1 MIRTYLIAAL
11 AAIGFIGCSN
21 SKDEPD
27 EPKTDTTITVSESAI
42 EITSEA
48 QTVKFT
54 VTSTANWDISTTADW
69 CKLFPSGGI
78 KNQATEVT
86 ATVTANTAMEARTAT
101 VTITGGGKSQ
111 DVIIRQNPKSQVS
124 LSVTS
129 LSAGAQRSEISFTVT
144 SNTSYNISSSAAW
157 LSLGDT
163 KGEAGEKTF
172 KATVDEN
179 TGNASREA
187 TITVA
192 YGNESQTIKVT
203 QLSDFV
209 NTPDGYTLVWSDEFN
224 DPKFDMPDESRW
236 WYEVW
241 APGFVNNELQRYVA
255 GKRGDKKTAEI
266 SNGILKIHAIKDGN
280 EVISAR
286 VNTKES
292 WTYGY
297 FEARL
302 KLPKGKGTWPAFWM
316 MPKQDSA
323 WPACGEIDIMEEVGY
338 HPNYTSSSIH
348 CAAYNHVMGTQRTA
362 EVFTA
367 GAEDEFHVYALEW
380 TEDYIRTYVDGK
392 QLLNFTN
399 DKKGDNDTW
408 PFSKPFYLKLNLAW
422 GGDWG
427 GAQGVDESFLPA
439 TYEIDYVR
447 VFKKN

>member
-42 EITSEA
+42 EIDSEA

-54 VTSTANWDISTTADW
+54 VTSTANWNISTTADW

-111 DVIIRQNPKSQVS
+111 DVTIRQNPKSQVS

-399 DKKGDNDTW
+399 DKKGNTDTW

>member
-11 AAIGFIGCSN
+11 AAISFIACSN

-42 EITSEA
+42 EIDSEA

-54 VTSTANWDISTTADW
+54 VTSTANWNISTTADW

-111 DVIIRQNPKSQVS
+111 DVTIRQNPKSQVS

-163 KGEAGEKTF
+163 KGDAGEKTF

-224 DPKFDMPDESRW
+224 DPKYDMPDESLW

-316 MPKQDSA
+316 DAQTGQRMARMRRDRHHGRSRLSSQLHIV
-323 WPACGEIDIMEEVGY
+323 IDTLRGLQSRHGHTAHSRSVY
-338 HPNYTSSSIH
+338 SRSRRRVPRLRPRVDRRLYQNVCRRQT
-348 CAAYNHVMGTQRTA
+348 AA
-362 EVFTA
+362 
-367 GAEDEFHVYALEW
+367 
-380 TEDYIRTYVDGK
+380 
-392 QLLNFTN
+392 QLH
-399 DKKGDNDTW
+399 
-408 PFSKPFYLKLNLAW
+408 
-422 GGDWG
+422 
-427 GAQGVDESFLPA
+427 Q
-439 TYEIDYVR
+439 
-447 VFKKN
+447 

>member
-54 VTSTANWDISTTADW
+54 VTSTANWNISTTADW

-86 ATVTANTAMEARTAT
+86 ATVTANTAMEARTAI
-101 VTITGGGKSQ
+101 VTITGSGKSQ

-124 LSVTS
+124 LSATS

-187 TITVA
+187 TITVV

-348 CAAYNHVMGTQRTA
+348 C
-362 EVFTA
+362 
-367 GAEDEFHVYALEW
+367 
-380 TEDYIRTYVDGK
+380 I
-392 QLLNFTN
+392 
-399 DKKGDNDTW
+399 
-408 PFSKPFYLKLNLAW
+408 
-422 GGDWG
+422 
-427 GAQGVDESFLPA
+427 
-439 TYEIDYVR
+439 
-447 VFKKN
+447 

>member
-1 MIRTYLIAAL
+1 MIRTYLILSL
-11 AAIGFIGCSN
+11 AAIGFIGCSSSN
-21 SKDEPD
+21 DEPATPD
-27 EPKTDTTITVSESAI
+27 TDTTINVSEKNI
-42 EITSEA
+42 EVSSEA

-54 VTSTANWDISTTADW
+54 VTSTANWDINSASDW

-78 KNQATEVT
+78 KNQATEVS
-86 ATVTANTAMEARTAT
+86 ATVTANTGMSARTAVLT
-101 VTITGGGKSQ
+101 VSGGNKKEQITLT
-111 DVIIRQNPKSQVS
+111 QNPSPKVT
-124 LSVTS
+124 LSSSS
-129 LSAGAQRSEISFTVT
+129 LSAGAQSSEISFTVT
-144 SNTSYNISSSAAW
+144 SNTSYSVTCQESW
-157 LSLGDT
+157 LRLADT

-172 KATVDEN
+172 KATLEEN
-179 TGNASREA
+179 SGNGSREA
-187 TITVA
+187 IITVT
-192 YGNESQTIKVT
+192 YSGGSQSVKIT

-224 DPKFDMPDESRW
+224 DKSLDMPDENNW

-241 APGFVNNELQRYVA
+241 GPGYVNNELQRYVA
-255 GKRGDKKTAEI
+255 GKKGDKKTAEI
-266 SNGILKIHAIKDGN
+266 CDGILKIRAIKDGN

-286 VNTKES
+286 INTKES

-316 MPKQDSA
+316 MPQQNSA

-348 CAAYNHVMGTQRTA
+348 CGAYNHVMGTQRTA
-362 EVFTA
+362 ERFTA
-367 GAEDEFHVYALEW
+367 GAEDEFHIYALEW

-392 QLLNFTN
+392 QLFNFNN
-399 DKKGDNDTW
+399 DKTGNNDTW

-427 GAQGVDESFLPA
+427 GAMGVDESFLPA

>member
-1 MIRTYLIAAL
+1 MIRTYLIVAL
-11 AAIGFIGCSN
+11 AAIGFIGCSSSN
-21 SKDEPD
+21 DEPD
-27 EPKTDTTITVSESAI
+27 KPDTTTNITVSENVI
-42 EITSEA
+42 EITAEA

-54 VTSTANWDISTTADW
+54 VTSNADWDINSASDW

-78 KNQATEVT
+78 KDIATEVS
-86 ATVTANTAMEARTAT
+86 ATVTANTGMDSRTARLT
-101 VTITGGGKSQ
+101 IRGGNKTQEVTIT
-111 DVIIRQNPKSQVS
+111 QNPKAQVT

-129 LSAGAQRSEISFTVT
+129 ISAGAQKADISFTIT
-144 SNTSYNISSSAAW
+144 SNTSYNITSSAAW
-157 LSLGDT
+157 LKLGET

-172 KATVDEN
+172 TATLDEN
-179 TGNASREA
+179 SGNASREA

-192 YGNESQTIKVT
+192 YGNESQTLKVT
-203 QLSDFV
+203 QLSDYI
-209 NTPDGYTLVWSDEFN
+209 NIPEGYTLVWSDEFN
-224 DPKFDMPDESRW
+224 DPKFDMPDENNW

-255 GKRGDKKTAEI
+255 GKKGDKKTAEI
-266 SNGILKIHAIKDGN
+266 ANGILKIHAIKDGN

-323 WPACGEIDIMEEVGY
+323 WPGCGEIDIMEEVGY
-338 HPNYTSSSIH
+338 HPDYTSSSIH

-362 EVFTA
+362 ETYTP
-367 GAEDEFHVYALEW
+367 GAEGEFHVYALEW

-392 QLLNFTN
+392 QLLNFPN
-399 DKKGDNDTW
+399 DKKGDNNTW

-427 GAQGVDESFLPA
+427 GAMGVDESFLPA

>member
-1 MIRTYLIAAL
+1 MIRTYLIVSL
-11 AAIGFIGCSN
+11 AAIGFIGCGN
-21 SKDEPD
+21 SKDEPTPPD
-27 EPKTDTTITVSESAI
+27 NNTTLSVSESNI
-42 EITSEA
+42 EAEAKSQTIT
-48 QTVKFT
+48 FT
-54 VTSTANWDISTTADW
+54 VTSTANWDIKSDVDW

-78 KNQATEVT
+78 KNQTTEVT
-86 ATVTANTAMEARTAT
+86 ATVTANTSMEVRTAT

-111 DVIIRQNPKSQVS
+111 NVTIKQNPTAQVA
-124 LSVTS
+124 LSVKS

-144 SNTSYNISSSAAW
+144 SNTSYNISSSATW
-157 LSLGDT
+157 LKLGDT
-163 KGEAGEKTF
+163 KGDAGEKTF

-179 TGNASREA
+179 SGNATREA

-192 YGNESQTIKVT
+192 YGDESQEIKVT

-224 DPKFDMPDESRW
+224 DPKFDMPDESQW

-241 APGFVNNELQRYVA
+241 APGYVNNELQRYVA
-255 GKRGDKKTAEI
+255 GKKGDKKTAEI

-316 MPKQDSA
+316 MPKQDGA

-362 EVFTA
+362 EVLTT

-392 QLLNFTN
+392 QLLNFAN
-399 DKKGDNDTW
+399 DKKGNNDTW
-408 PFSKPFYLKLNLAW
+408 PFNKPFYLKLNLAW

-427 GAQGVDESFLPA
+427 GAMGVDESFLPA

>member
-78 KNQATEVT
+78 KNQTTEVT
-86 ATVTANTAMEARTAT
+86 ATMTANTAMEARTAT

-209 NTPDGYTLVWSDEFN
+209 NTPDGYTLV
-224 DPKFDMPDESRW
+224 
-236 WYEVW
+236 
-241 APGFVNNELQRYVA
+241 
-255 GKRGDKKTAEI
+255 
-266 SNGILKIHAIKDGN
+266 
-280 EVISAR
+280 
-286 VNTKES
+286 
-292 WTYGY
+292 
-297 FEARL
+297 
-302 KLPKGKGTWPAFWM
+302 
-316 MPKQDSA
+316 
-323 WPACGEIDIMEEVGY
+323 
-338 HPNYTSSSIH
+338 
-348 CAAYNHVMGTQRTA
+348 
-362 EVFTA
+362 
-367 GAEDEFHVYALEW
+367 
-380 TEDYIRTYVDGK
+380 
-392 QLLNFTN
+392 
-399 DKKGDNDTW
+399 
-408 PFSKPFYLKLNLAW
+408 
-422 GGDWG
+422 
-427 GAQGVDESFLPA
+427 
-439 TYEIDYVR
+439 
-447 VFKKN
+447 